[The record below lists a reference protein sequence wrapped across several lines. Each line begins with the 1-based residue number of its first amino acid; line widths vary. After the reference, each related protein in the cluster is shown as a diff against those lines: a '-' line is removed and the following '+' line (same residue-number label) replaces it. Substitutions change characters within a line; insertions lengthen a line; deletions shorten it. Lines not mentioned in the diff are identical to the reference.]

1 MENIKD
7 LMAENHRACDEFF
20 AAVEQAIADG
30 AWEKA
35 GQAFALF
42 QNAMHKH
49 FEAEESI
56 LFPAFEERTGMRM
69 GPTQVMRGE
78 HAQINGLI
86 AATEAALAARDVD
99 EYSGNAKTLL
109 IMTQQHN
116 MKEEGILYPMCDQHL
131 MFQMDTLLPQLKGE
145 IVTRKR

>member
-1 MENIKD
+1 MESIRD
-7 LMAENHRACDEFF
+7 LMAENHRVCDEYF

-35 GQAFALF
+35 GQEFSLF
-42 QNAMHKH
+42 QNAMLKH

-69 GPTQVMRGE
+69 GPTQVMRAE

-86 AATEAALAARDVD
+86 AAAEVALAARDVD
-99 EYSGNAKTLL
+99 EYSGNAETLL

-116 MKEEGILYPMCDQHL
+116 MKEESILYPMCDQHL
-131 MFQMDTLLPQLKGE
+131 MFQMEALVPRLKGE
-145 IVTRKR
+145 IVSRRR